1 MPRIPYPAPETLSD
15 LKREIL
21 SGAFGRVLNIS
32 RMVMHTPD
40 PFWAPQRALGR
51 AAIFDVTI
59 DPRLREL
66 IILRVAYLS
75 RSDYEIYHHESIAA
89 GLGVT
94 AEEQHALKTGDFSV
108 FPDDEKALCHF
119 VSELVAD
126 VSPSDATLEA
136 MRQRFSLPTIFEMM
150 IITCIYMMLARVA
163 AVSGVEIED
172 EAVTSWN
179 LPS

>member
-1 MPRIPYPAPETLSD
+1 MPRIPYPAPESLSD

-59 DPRLREL
+59 APRLREL

-75 RSDYEIYHHESIAA
+75 QSDYEIYHHESIAA

-94 AEEQHALKTGDFSV
+94 EEELKALKTGDFSV
-108 FPDDEKALCHF
+108 FPEQETSLCDF
-119 VSELVAD
+119 ISELVTH
-126 VSPSDATLEA
+126 VSPSDATLEG
-136 MRQRFSLPTIFEMM
+136 MRRHYSLPSIFEMM
-150 IITCIYMMLARVA
+150 IIACTYMMLARVA
-163 AVSGVEIED
+163 AVGGVDIED

-179 LPS
+179 VPS